1 MLCMNSYPVSRRG
14 YDEHHQPQQQSTKHG
29 SHDIPTLTPNP
40 PNKSSKQPATNKTKH
55 SKAIMNTEARRD
67 NQNPR
72 PANTR
77 SKEYELDP

>member
-1 MLCMNSYPVSRRG
+1 MMSITSHNNN
-14 YDEHHQPQQQSTKHG
+14 QQNMV
-29 SHDIPTLTPNP
+29 PTTYQHSTPNP
-40 PNKSSKQPATNKTKH
+40 PNKSSKQPTTNKTKH